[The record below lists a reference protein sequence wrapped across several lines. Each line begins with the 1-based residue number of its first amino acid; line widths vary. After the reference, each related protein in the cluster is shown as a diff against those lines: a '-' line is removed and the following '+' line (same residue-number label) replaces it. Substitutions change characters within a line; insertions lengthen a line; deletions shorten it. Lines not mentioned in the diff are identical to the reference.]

1 VRNLLKILVIGLLLV
16 LAVALGAEVTA
27 WEKASPPLAA
37 QAPRP
42 VLVRK
47 VAQAF
52 RSTKSVRPV
61 LKPSGARAPRRRAP
75 AAEQRRP

>member
-1 VRNLLKILVIGLLLV
+1 MRNLLKILVIGLLLV
-16 LAVALGAEVTA
+16 LAVALGAEVVA
-27 WEKASPPLAA
+27 WEKASPPLVA

-52 RSTKSVRPV
+52 RSTKSVRLVP
-61 LKPSGARAPRRRAP
+61 KPAGAAHP
-75 AAEQRRP
+75 AGALRPLNNG